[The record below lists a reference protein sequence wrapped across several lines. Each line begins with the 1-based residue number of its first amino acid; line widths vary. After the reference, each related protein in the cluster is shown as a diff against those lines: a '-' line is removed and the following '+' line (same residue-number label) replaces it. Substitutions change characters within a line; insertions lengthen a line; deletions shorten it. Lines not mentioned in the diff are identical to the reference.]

1 VLGRETAEPDTEW
14 HALDPADA
22 RARIVE
28 GIARAALVVPPFES
42 QTWPAS
48 RPLVEWVARQLPEG
62 GTPYV
67 MRQWSDD
74 ERDAVA
80 ERFLASPFA
89 RGFDDD
95 EHHDLLDQIVWFGAG
110 YGVCDPMRWSAVRVE
125 ILLLDWIPRRVMAP
139 VPQLALVPNLLR
151 AFIRFAG
158 AELGLRARWIDEAV
172 AAVDDF
178 EPEYLDL
185 LRELAP
191 FDDSELALEW
201 LRDQVGGDEA
211 LATLDDE
218 PLPDEP
224 FSWDGIPDDV
234 HERVVEILEECDR
247 CADVLFDAEFRTAC
261 RRLLG
266 AVAVADPTIFRRRA
280 RSVTAASAICWMVGK
295 ANHVLS
301 WYGGVM
307 VKDMAQHF
315 GIDAQA
321 VNARADTFFRALG
334 LDWRDHLGGE
344 VRLHSTA
351 YLTGARRRDIIEE
364 RERRTTS
371 D

>member
-1 VLGRETAEPDTEW
+1 M
-14 HALDPADA
+14 
-22 RARIVE
+22 
-28 GIARAALVVPPFES
+28 
-42 QTWPAS
+42 
-48 RPLVEWVARQLPEG
+48 PE
-62 GTPYV
+62 
-67 MRQWSDD
+67 WSDD
-74 ERDAVA
+74 ERDAVT
-80 ERFLASPFA
+80 ERFLVSPY
-89 RGFDDD
+89 GQGLDDD
-95 EHHDLLDQIVWFGAG
+95 EHRDLLDQIVWFGAG

-125 ILLLDWIPRRVMAP
+125 ILLLDWIPRTIMAP
-139 VPQLALVPNLLR
+139 VPQLALVPELLR
-151 AFIRFAG
+151 AFVRFAG
-158 AELGLRARWIDEAV
+158 AELGFRARWIDETV
-172 AAVDDF
+172 AAVDNF

-185 LRELAP
+185 LAELAP
-191 FDDSELALEW
+191 FDDSEVAMVW
-201 LRDQVGGDEA
+201 LRDQVGGDGA
-211 LATLDDE
+211 LSTLDDE

-234 HERVVEILEECDR
+234 HERVLEVLDECDR
-247 CADVLFDAEFRTAC
+247 CADALFDVEFRTAC
-261 RRLLG
+261 RRLLA
-266 AVAVADPTIFRRRA
+266 AVVAAEPAIFRRRA

-301 WYGGVM
+301 SYGGVM

-351 YLTGARRRDIIEE
+351 YLTGARRGATSSKRD
-364 RERRTTS
+364 RRTTS